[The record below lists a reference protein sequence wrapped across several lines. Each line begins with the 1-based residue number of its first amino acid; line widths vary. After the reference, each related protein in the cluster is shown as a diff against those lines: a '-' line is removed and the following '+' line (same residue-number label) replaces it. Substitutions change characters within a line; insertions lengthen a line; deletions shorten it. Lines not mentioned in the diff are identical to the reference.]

1 MNNTDTKILTLPEL
15 ADRVARLKKQGQ
27 GVVQSHGVFDLLHPG
42 HIRHFE
48 AARREGDVLVVTI
61 TPDRFVNKGPGRPVF
76 NDALRAESIAALGV
90 VDYVAVTEAPTAVD
104 AIRMIKPDVYAKGGD
119 YQAREDDLTRM
130 IFEEERA
137 VVEAGGR
144 ITFTDEITFSSSA
157 LLNTHFDVYTPE
169 AGEFLRG
176 FRERHSDREIVDLLK
191 SAASLK
197 VLVVGDAI
205 IDEYVFC
212 RAYGMASKS
221 ASIAAQF
228 EREEAHAGGAM
239 AIANH
244 IAGFCENVELV
255 TCLGALDSREE
266 LIRSS
271 LKPNVV
277 PTLHIR
283 PDAPTTTKRRY
294 VHSFLTTKMF
304 ELARFNDEPLPDNI
318 AKLVAADLRER
329 AAAADLVIVADF
341 GHGLLGAEAIEVLT
355 QSARFLA
362 LNAQTNAVNHGFNPV
377 TRWPRADYVSIDSE
391 EAHLAYGDRNAPLD
405 DVLEALGLRL
415 GARAFAVTRG
425 QRGASVLGGD
435 GVITNVPV
443 LSDEVVDTTGAGDA
457 FLALT
462 APCAALG
469 ADPEVIGFVGN
480 AAGALAV
487 RIVGNQRSVESV
499 PLFKF
504 ITALLK

>member
-1 MNNTDTKILTLPEL
+1 MSATETKILSLAAL
-15 ADRVARLKKQGQ
+15 ADRVAALKAQGLR
-27 GVVQSHGVFDLLHPG
+27 VVQSHGVFDLLHPG
-42 HIRHFE
+42 HIRHFD
-48 AARREGDVLVVTI
+48 AARKEGDVLVVTI
-61 TPDRFVNKGPGRPVF
+61 TPDRFVSKGPGRPVF
-76 NDALRAESIAALGV
+76 TDALRAESLAALGV
-90 VDYVAVTEAPTAVD
+90 VDYVAVTEAPTAVE
-104 AIRMIKPDVYAKGGD
+104 AIRLLKPDIYAKGSD
-119 YQAREDDLTRM
+119 YQAREDDLTGM

-144 ITFTDEITFSSSA
+144 IQFTDEITFSSSA
-157 LLNTHFDVYTPE
+157 LVNSHFDVYTPE
-169 AGEFLRG
+169 ASEFLTG
-176 FRERHSDREIVDLLK
+176 FRARHSDREVIDLLK
-191 SAASLK
+191 SMSALK

-228 EREEAHAGGAM
+228 QREEAHAGGAM

-244 IAGFCENVELV
+244 VAGFCESVALV

-271 LKPNVV
+271 LKPNVT
-277 PTLHIR
+277 PTFHSR

-294 VHSFLTTKMF
+294 VHSFLLTKMF
-304 ELARFNDEPLPDNI
+304 ELTHFNDEPLSAEI
-318 AKLVAADLRER
+318 AEAVADDLRAR
-329 AAAADLVIVADF
+329 ASESDLVIVADF
-341 GHGLLGAEAIEVLT
+341 GHGLFSQSVIEALAGN
-355 QSARFLA
+355 ARFLA
-362 LNAQTNAVNHGFNPV
+362 LNAQTNAVNYGFNPV

-405 DVLEALGLRL
+405 DVLEHLAPRL
-415 GARAFAVTRG
+415 GADVFAVTRG
-425 QRGASVLGGD
+425 QAGASVRGSSGD
-435 GVITNVPV
+435 VTTVPV
-443 LSDEVVDTTGAGDA
+443 FSSEVVDTTGAGDA

-487 RIVGNQRSVESV
+487 RIVGNQRSIEPV

-504 ITALLK
+504 VTALLK